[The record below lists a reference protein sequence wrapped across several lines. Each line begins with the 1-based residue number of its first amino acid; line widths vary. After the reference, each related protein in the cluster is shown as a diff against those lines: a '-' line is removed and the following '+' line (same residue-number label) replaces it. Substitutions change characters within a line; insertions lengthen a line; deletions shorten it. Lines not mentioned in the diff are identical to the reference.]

1 MTRKTKTPGPLPEHM
16 TPEGMRKREMERH
29 KTLTA
34 WAAAHAYAT
43 KPPTFPERRR
53 GAKPR

>member
-1 MTRKTKTPGPLPEHM
+1 MTRKTKTPGPLPEHL

-29 KTLTA
+29 KTLIA
-34 WAAAHAYAT
+34 WAAARGYAT